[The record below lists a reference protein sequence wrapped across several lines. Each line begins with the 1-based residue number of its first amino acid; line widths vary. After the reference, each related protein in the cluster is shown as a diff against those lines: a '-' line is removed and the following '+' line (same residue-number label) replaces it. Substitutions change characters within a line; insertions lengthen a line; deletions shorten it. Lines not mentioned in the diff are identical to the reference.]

1 MQGAAEELATIVA
14 AALGWLQQR
23 HELAAGRAALSRFE
37 AHYPSLLAQAEAA
50 LAAVEEAAAQGDDD
64 EELGWEEEDE
74 RATALEA
81 SAKRVDGL
89 GARWRDRAT
98 ERASHAAKGA
108 QLEAE
113 IGQLR
118 ARFGQLVSVTG
129 PALDGGKVL
138 LAGFDQLWQ
147 PAEAAHIAL
156 VARRHALAPLAPQP
170 PQPQPQPEEARPPFS
185 LYNEEA
191 FIQGEDPC
199 FSLVQPEGGA
209 GGRLSEGGAA
219 DAAPCAYASADGAGA
234 GFFVLKVCHSRSCDS
249 R

>member
-191 FIQGEDPC
+191 FIQGEDP
-199 FSLVQPEGGA
+199 
-209 GGRLSEGGAA
+209 
-219 DAAPCAYASADGAGA
+219 
-234 GFFVLKVCHSRSCDS
+234 
-249 R
+249 